1 MRAQLLAAVTAVV
14 LTAGP
19 AAAADAASGS
29 GGAAESWFSQA
40 GRALDRAMEAAKD
53 AYPKVKEETLRAYE
67 ATREA
72 LADLYTPE
80 DEAAPGALDTSP
92 VRPLAAVPEGAS
104 FAGDVIG
111 RKVRVAG
118 VEGWLTVRDI
128 MIGPGGKAT
137 HVAIAAGA
145 AERTDETR
153 VLVPVDRLYAL
164 PDGNFAVEMAASEA
178 ALLPR
183 LPDPAATGG

>member
-1 MRAQLLAAVTAVV
+1 MRRYLLVTVAAGLLAT
-14 LTAGP
+14 GP
-19 AAAADAASGS
+19 SVAAEATGP
-29 GGAAESWFSQA
+29 AESWFSQA
-40 GRALDRAMEAAKD
+40 GRAFDRAVEAAKD

-80 DEAAPGALDTSP
+80 DEAAPGALDAAP
-92 VRPLAAVPEGAS
+92 ARPLAALPEGAS

-118 VEGWLTVRDI
+118 VEGWLTVRDV
-128 MIGPGGKAT
+128 MIDPEGKAT
-137 HVAIAAGA
+137 HVTIAAGA
-145 AERTDETR
+145 AERAGETR
-153 VLVPVDRLYAL
+153 VLVPVETLYAL

-178 ALLPR
+178 AQLPK
-183 LPDPAATGG
+183 LPAAGAAGG